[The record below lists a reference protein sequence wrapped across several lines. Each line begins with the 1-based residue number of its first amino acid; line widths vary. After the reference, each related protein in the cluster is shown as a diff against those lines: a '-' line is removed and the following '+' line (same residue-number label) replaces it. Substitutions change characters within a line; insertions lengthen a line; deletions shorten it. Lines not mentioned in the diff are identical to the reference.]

1 MSAVRPLKTFV
12 PPRAAGQR
20 DVLSLAL
27 PPMPLLHVAFVG
39 VGARGRMAVTR
50 WCHIPKVN
58 SLLLA

>member
-1 MSAVRPLKTFV
+1 MEMMSAVRPLETFV

-39 VGARGRMAVTR
+39 VGARAVSYT
-50 WCHIPKVN
+50 HLTLPTTF
-58 SLLLA
+58 